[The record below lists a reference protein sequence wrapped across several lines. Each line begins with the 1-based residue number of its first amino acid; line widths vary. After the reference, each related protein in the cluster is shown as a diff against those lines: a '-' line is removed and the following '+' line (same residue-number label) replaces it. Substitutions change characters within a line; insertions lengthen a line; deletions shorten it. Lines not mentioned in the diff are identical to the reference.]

1 MHKEHVGLKRFVAFI
16 TPLLM
21 WLLLLFELDFVIS
34 RVYGDYNP
42 DWGVLAINTN
52 KSYYYPG
59 EEAHF
64 EFAVLD
70 SNGMMVCDADLTLE
84 ITGEEGS
91 IVDSLKTSDGSITV
105 NPDCFSKTDYEKP
118 DFEAFYTFDGD
129 GSYDL
134 TLTVNTQYGEYKTG
148 RKVAV
153 TNNIPFEVE
162 RKAPTRIFPI
172 NTHRVDIF
180 VIPTEDFKGKV
191 EELVPIDFQILKS
204 SLFDI
209 EIINENQQRIS
220 WQVDW
225 IAGESY
231 ELSYYFD
238 APKESPEFYN
248 LGPLQIR
255 KKQNVLQ
262 KVLKV
267 DDVVHKELG
276 AWQIASDDILNRYA
290 TSCTGGWSDMATAQG
305 SPTLGSTADYS
316 SFSAAN
322 SANDTVS
329 DQHDLYC
336 TSFDSR
342 NLGSFNSANIVF
354 SFATDGVSNNDDYV
368 LVDYVVGASPE
379 YEIVTIIQDSV
390 KSNSTNGG
398 YWSYAASNI
407 TSWAD
412 IGNTVVHFH
421 STKIAGPGRDPAF
434 VDAVW
439 IEVDYTPRTYTQ
451 NDFEWY
457 VAENTVTLTNIW
469 PGGGG
474 DNLIENEVFTQFPAT
489 NEALSYTDQVRIQMN
504 LTIGGANLP
513 TTIESF
519 KLQYSASDDCT
530 TATGWTDVGAKSSGV
545 VWRLFDDAVLGD
557 STTQVNQIST
567 SDTGTEG
574 YYSEINSTANNPNAV
589 STTQNTEWDWPVEH
603 NGAQDNKTYCFRM
616 LLFDGTDFDTYNSDS
631 YPKLTTAPGGSN
643 MMRHGNVFQ
652 NDVERG
658 YFWAD

>member
-238 APKESPEFYN
+238 APKESP
-248 LGPLQIR
+248 
-255 KKQNVLQ
+255 
-262 KVLKV
+262 
-267 DDVVHKELG
+267 
-276 AWQIASDDILNRYA
+276 
-290 TSCTGGWSDMATAQG
+290 
-305 SPTLGSTADYS
+305 
-316 SFSAAN
+316 
-322 SANDTVS
+322 
-329 DQHDLYC
+329 
-336 TSFDSR
+336 
-342 NLGSFNSANIVF
+342 
-354 SFATDGVSNNDDYV
+354 
-368 LVDYVVGASPE
+368 
-379 YEIVTIIQDSV
+379 
-390 KSNSTNGG
+390 
-398 YWSYAASNI
+398 
-407 TSWAD
+407 
-412 IGNTVVHFH
+412 
-421 STKIAGPGRDPAF
+421 
-434 VDAVW
+434 
-439 IEVDYTPRTYTQ
+439 
-451 NDFEWY
+451 
-457 VAENTVTLTNIW
+457 
-469 PGGGG
+469 
-474 DNLIENEVFTQFPAT
+474 
-489 NEALSYTDQVRIQMN
+489 
-504 LTIGGANLP
+504 
-513 TTIESF
+513 
-519 KLQYSASDDCT
+519 
-530 TATGWTDVGAKSSGV
+530 
-545 VWRLFDDAVLGD
+545 
-557 STTQVNQIST
+557 
-567 SDTGTEG
+567 
-574 YYSEINSTANNPNAV
+574 
-589 STTQNTEWDWPVEH
+589 
-603 NGAQDNKTYCFRM
+603 
-616 LLFDGTDFDTYNSDS
+616 
-631 YPKLTTAPGGSN
+631 
-643 MMRHGNVFQ
+643 
-652 NDVERG
+652 
-658 YFWAD
+658 